1 MFVSC
6 SIKVPKYRHHKGSG
20 QAFVQVKGH
29 RSYLGKY
36 ASEQS
41 QERYRRFVAELMAAA
56 QSAGTP
62 ARPEDA
68 PPGEGLTV
76 VELVAAYWR
85 FAKGYYVK
93 DGRPT
98 GWTAHI
104 RLVLRLLKNHYG
116 TLWVAEFGPLAL
128 KALRQKLVEA
138 GHSRKYIN
146 KLVAIIPAVFRWG
159 VSEELAPV
167 TVYQA
172 LAVVPSLRK
181 GRCPAPDRDPV
192 VPVPDAVVQATLPHS
207 PDTIADMVRLQ
218 RLAGCRPGEVC
229 IVRPCDIDRSGD
241 VWIYR
246 PKSHKAEHHGR
257 ERIIFIGPK
266 AQDILRPYLLRE
278 TESFCFNPKESE
290 RHRRMEQRALRKTKV
305 QPSQRNRQKPNPS
318 KKIGDHY
325 TRDSYRRA
333 IHRACDLAGLERWGP
348 NRLRHSCATEVR
360 RKFGLEAAQIVLGH
374 ATADVTQVYA
384 ERDAVL
390 AKDVMRK
397 IG

>member
-333 IHRACDLAGLERWGP
+333 IQRACDLAGLERWGP